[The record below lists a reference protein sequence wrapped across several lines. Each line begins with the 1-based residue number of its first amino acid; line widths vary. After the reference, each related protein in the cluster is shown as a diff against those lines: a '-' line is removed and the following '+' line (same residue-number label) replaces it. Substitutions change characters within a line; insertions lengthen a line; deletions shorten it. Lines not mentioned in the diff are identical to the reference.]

1 MEQNEGVAGKHHTA
15 AGKKARQTNLLILT
29 ATAAVWLGLD
39 QLTKEWALSALA
51 DGPNHVVGPLSFR
64 LVFNSGSA
72 FGINA
77 LSGLWLGLL
86 AIAVV
91 GLLFFYS
98 RNLPSRAMTVLLGLV
113 VGGALGNLA
122 DRIFRAGDGFMS
134 GSVVDF
140 IDLSRWPVFNLADSG
155 IVAGAVGAAFIGSRM
170 FAKDEKGETERSE
183 AGGATRAEAGKAAG
197 TKAGDAVKAEA
208 GDVHHLLSPE
218 QQRPEASNT
227 TETEAGNAES
237 SQS

>member
-1 MEQNEGVAGKHHTA
+1 MEQNEGVAWKHHTA
-15 AGKKARQTNLLILT
+15 AGKKARRTNFLILT

-39 QLTKEWALSALA
+39 QITKEWALSALA

-113 VGGALGNLA
+113 VGGALGNLS

-155 IVAGAVGAAFIGSRM
+155 IVAGAIGAAFIGSRM
-170 FAKDEKGETERSE
+170 FAKDESSDTAETE
-183 AGGATRAEAGKAAG
+183 AG
-197 TKAGDAVKAEA
+197 TTAGTGA
-208 GDVHHLLSPE
+208 GDVHHLLRPE

-227 TETEAGNAES
+227 AETEAGNAES

>member
-1 MEQNEGVAGKHHTA
+1 MRQNEGGTGKYHTA
-15 AGKKARQTNLLILT
+15 ADKRCLRANLSILT
-29 ATAAVWLGLD
+29 ATAAVWVGLD
-39 QLTKEWALSALA
+39 QLTKQWALSALS
-51 DGPNHVVGPLSFR
+51 DGPNHVIGPLSFR

-113 VGGALGNLA
+113 IGGALGNLA

-134 GSVVDF
+134 GKVVDF

-155 IVAGAVGAAFIGSRM
+155 IVVGAIGAAFIGSRM
-170 FAKDEKGETERSE
+170 FAKEESSE
-183 AGGATRAEAGKAAG
+183 PEGAE
-197 TKAGDAVKAEA
+197 DD
-208 GDVHHLLSPE
+208 DV
-218 QQRPEASNT
+218 
-227 TETEAGNAES
+227 ES
-237 SQS
+237 SQL

>member
-1 MEQNEGVAGKHHTA
+1 MRKTEGEQYSPA
-15 AGKKARQTNLLILT
+15 ASKKARRANLAILL

-39 QLTKEWALSALA
+39 QLTKEWALSTLS
-51 DGPNHVVGPLSFR
+51 DMPNHVLGPLSFR

-86 AIAVV
+86 AIVVV

-113 VGGALGNLA
+113 IGGALGNLA
-122 DRIFRAGDGFMS
+122 DRLFRAGDGFMS
-134 GSVVDF
+134 GRVVDF

-155 IVAGAVGAAFIGSRM
+155 IVVGAIGAAMVGSRV
-170 FAKDEKGETERSE
+170 FAKEESGDPKKADAGDTANADAGDTAETE
-183 AGGATRAEAGKAAG
+183 GG
-197 TKAGDAVKAEA
+197 D
-208 GDVHHLLSPE
+208 
-218 QQRPEASNT
+218 N
-227 TETEAGNAES
+227 TETEIENVES
-237 SQS
+237 NQP

>member
-1 MEQNEGVAGKHHTA
+1 MEQNEGGAGKRHTA
-15 AGKKARQTNLLILT
+15 EGKKARQTNFLILT
-29 ATAAVWLGLD
+29 AAAAVWLGLD
-39 QLTKEWALSALA
+39 QITKQWALSALA
-51 DGPNHVVGPLSFR
+51 DGPNHVIGPLTFR

-155 IVAGAVGAAFIGSRM
+155 IVVGAIGAAFIGSRI
-170 FAKDEKGETERSE
+170 FAKEESGDTEQSE
-183 AGGATRAEAGKAAG
+183 AGN
-197 TKAGDAVKAEA
+197 V
-208 GDVHHLLSPE
+208 
-218 QQRPEASNT
+218 
-227 TETEAGNAES
+227 ES
-237 SQS
+237 SQH

>member
-1 MEQNEGVAGKHHTA
+1 MSQNEGGAGKHHTA
-15 AGKKARQTNLLILT
+15 AGKNARKTNFLILT

-39 QLTKEWALSALA
+39 QLTKQWALSALS
-51 DGPNHVVGPLSFR
+51 DGPNHVIGPLSFR

-91 GLLFFYS
+91 GFLLFYS
-98 RNLPSRAMTVLLGLV
+98 RNLPSKAMTVLLGLV
-113 VGGALGNLA
+113 IGGALGNLA
-122 DRIFRAGDGFMS
+122 DRIFRAGDGFLS

-155 IVAGAVGAAFIGSRM
+155 IVVGAIGAAFIGSRM
-170 FAKDEKGETERSE
+170 FAKEES
-183 AGGATRAEAGKAAG
+183 GA
-197 TKAGDAVKAEA
+197 
-208 GDVHHLLSPE
+208 P
-218 QQRPEASNT
+218 
-227 TETEAGNAES
+227 TETEAGDVES
-237 SQS
+237 SQH

>member
-1 MEQNEGVAGKHHTA
+1 MRGVAKS
-15 AGKKARQTNLLILT
+15 AGKRKRGRRNVNLAILL
-29 ATAAVWLGLD
+29 AVASAWLGLD
-39 QLTKEWALSALA
+39 QLTKEWAISALS
-51 DGPNHVVGPLSFR
+51 DGPNHIIGPFSFR

-86 AIAVV
+86 AVV
-91 GLLFFYS
+91 VVVLLFFYS

-113 VGGALGNLA
+113 TGGALGNLA

-155 IVAGAVGAAFIGSRM
+155 IVVGAIGAAIIGSRI
-170 FAKDEKGETERSE
+170 FAKEENGTP
-183 AGGATRAEAGKAAG
+183 AG
-197 TKAGDAVKAEA
+197 TEA
-208 GDVHHLLSPE
+208 GDT
-218 QQRPEASNT
+218 AG
-227 TETEAGNAES
+227 TEADNAES
-237 SQS
+237 SQH

>member
-1 MEQNEGVAGKHHTA
+1 MEATEGDA
-15 AGKKARQTNLLILT
+15 AKSTRGRKANLVILL

-39 QLTKEWALSALA
+39 QLTKEWALSVLS
-51 DGPNHVVGPLSFR
+51 DGPNHVIGPLSFR

-113 VGGALGNLA
+113 IGGALGNLA

-134 GSVVDF
+134 GRVVDF

-155 IVAGAVGAAFIGSRM
+155 IVVGAIGAAFIGSLM
-170 FAKDEKGETERSE
+170 FGKEESGESGGGAGEAATGGTDEAGTGYVHHLLRSE
-183 AGGATRAEAGKAAG
+183 QQRPEVGNTTE
-197 TKAGDAVKAEA
+197 AEA
-208 GDVHHLLSPE
+208 GDV
-218 QQRPEASNT
+218 
-227 TETEAGNAES
+227 ES
-237 SQS
+237 SQP

>member
-1 MEQNEGVAGKHHTA
+1 MGNRTSGTASHRAAAAIMKEPEGGTA
-15 AGKKARQTNLLILT
+15 KSTRGRKANLAILL
-29 ATAAVWLGLD
+29 ATAAVWVGLD
-39 QLTKEWALSALA
+39 QLTKQWALSALS
-51 DGPNHVVGPLSFR
+51 DGPNHVIGPLSFR

-98 RNLPSRAMTVLLGLV
+98 RNLPSRGMTVLLGLV
-113 VGGALGNLA
+113 IGGALGNLA

-134 GSVVDF
+134 GKVVDF

-155 IVAGAVGAAFIGSRM
+155 IVVGAIGAAFIGSRI
-170 FAKDEKGETERSE
+170 FAKEETGEPE
-183 AGGATRAEAGKAAG
+183 GAE
-197 TKAGDAVKAEA
+197 DD
-208 GDVHHLLSPE
+208 DV
-218 QQRPEASNT
+218 
-227 TETEAGNAES
+227 ES
-237 SQS
+237 SQP